1 MPLLVI
7 VRLVLSTISMGR
19 LDIALGMRQES
30 SEHFRKKCR
39 WCSGLKPRDRTNCS
53 LGNDVSLILII
64 NLEYRR
70 PGWCRQL
77 IERNLLLAL
86 RAGVEAVPNETNT
99 EDIND
104 VGTTSRPL
112 RYDNN
117 NNVTSRHQC
126 HLVDE
131 AQMDIF
137 SLISVDTNLLQDP
150 KEVEEVDAKF
160 IDENGSKLSG
170 GPRLLNTS
178 SPRRPTN
185 HVDERIRMKQCS
197 KKLFADD
204 DDDDDGGCFVSTTPD
219 TTPHSSPSKNDLLST
234 SPVQH
239 RLERAATTRQRIL
252 MERVLQIDNK
262 SKEKEQL
269 AYKRKEVATIERVI
283 KARTNESINLVK
295 SKRKQLLEDRV
306 REINIK
312 SKHKETEAIQRKE
325 NHLLEKQRR
334 ACRKERIERADQ
346 RRVLI
351 SYERRA
357 KLLSTLNDKHERAAV
372 NSHRLNEEKSIKA
385 GEDIIK
391 AKEVARKVKACRK
404 IQELVRV
411 KYCIHVISTSSSTG
425 GNGGGKLVLSE
436 DSAAVRLQQWYHW
449 RAHVCKR
456 RLFAMDDAMVAG
468 SAPIKALEALL
479 DLFFPLNQIIPPSFD
494 HLSQLVMMDPNTIK
508 MANQIV
514 YCFHPLMV
522 DSGGS
527 KSMDGRTLLALF
539 LIAVHPSEVLGSDFD
554 VMNDRKSRGA
564 RPLVDSANDLLTTL
578 GGHYKENFDFHT
590 LHKLLNKTA
599 ALFAWW
605 KRVDMEEFLD
615 VLSKQLEQSWIVY
628 LTSCETLQYL
638 SSVTKENDV
647 KESND
652 DPMYSLR
659 IRHEAGRAGSRA
671 HIKRIRISLNKLVG
685 DAMGK
690 ELVTKAKEAA
700 LKQIETSNVLKE
712 LTDEV
717 DEIRKG
723 PGSSP
728 SSSAQGVSM
737 MENLSGE
744 MSLNRDGTDL
754 MAMVQFQGD
763 RRLVH
768 SILLTDAKDF
778 HKLSWDGS
786 LNAQQPN
793 ASPEEFMAA
802 FSSQAP
808 SVSGLMD
815 NVPTQIAQS
824 MKMAFFNLV
833 AQEMGQGSYNSV
845 RELMKELHNKMR
857 SLLPNRNDLHSHL
870 SDDEIAACSTVSDVT
885 GVLIRS
891 GSLLANY
898 LESTARASS
907 TRELIECL
915 SNFKLHPDDVIPY
928 GIETENMFVVA
939 SVAYILYKAELCQSD
954 IRNFE
959 LSRVAPLLYTE
970 GNEYERKHFKSNYG
984 DYTSVTNEE
993 LHHMIPATWIWV
1005 KAMQLSTS
1013 TSNGENSIAQSNLDQ
1028 KFEVLKGNGFVDGLL
1043 FARSPVALP
1052 EVFSLD
1058 VENIDRIRR
1067 DARCCVIASALA
1079 LHACNISRVRS
1090 TSSDVASEE
1099 LIDARRRLSSVLRKS
1114 HFDEKDLEQSVID
1127 AVGTLTKAMAER
1139 DLSEDEIGA
1148 LRNHSLAVLNGND
1161 PVLKLLDNRVQSFFR
1176 YVCKWKSTRTI
1187 LVPLDIRTGRSTL
1200 SNSDDV
1206 ATRQC
1211 GIPSTKDE
1219 FYIAAKKEALRLG
1232 FADFCSELIDAG
1244 KEARGIVNLACVN
1257 YGDGILDR
1265 FLCAASDL

>member
-1 MPLLVI
+1 
-7 VRLVLSTISMGR
+7 
-19 LDIALGMRQES
+19 
-30 SEHFRKKCR
+30 
-39 WCSGLKPRDRTNCS
+39 
-53 LGNDVSLILII
+53 
-64 NLEYRR
+64 
-70 PGWCRQL
+70 
-77 IERNLLLAL
+77 
-86 RAGVEAVPNETNT
+86 
-99 EDIND
+99 
-104 VGTTSRPL
+104 
-112 RYDNN
+112 
-117 NNVTSRHQC
+117 
-126 HLVDE
+126 
-131 AQMDIF
+131 MDIF
-137 SLISVDTNLLQDP
+137 SLISVNTNLPQDP
-150 KEVEEVDAKF
+150 QEVEETTVDAKF

-170 GPRLLNTS
+170 SPRINTS
-178 SPRRPTN
+178 SPRRPTS
-185 HVDERIRMKQCS
+185 HVNERIGVKQCS
-197 KKLFADD
+197 KNLFADD
-204 DDDDDGGCFVSTTPD
+204 DDDDDGGCLKD

-234 SPVQH
+234 SPLQQ

-312 SKHKETEAIQRKE
+312 SKHKEMEALQRKE

-334 ACRKERIERADQ
+334 ACCKERIERADQ

-351 SYERRA
+351 SYERRV

-385 GEDIIK
+385 GEDIVK
-391 AKEVARKVKACRK
+391 AKEVARRVKACRK
-404 IQELVRV
+404 IQKLVRV
-411 KYCIHVISTSSSTG
+411 KYCIHDISGSG
-425 GNGGGKLVLSE
+425 GSGSGSVKLVLSE
-436 DSAAVRLQQWYHW
+436 DSAAVRLQQWYYW

-456 RLFAMDDAMVAG
+456 RLFAMADESSMVAG
-468 SAPIKALEALL
+468 SAPIKALESLL
-479 DLFFPLNQIIPPSFD
+479 DLFFPLNQIPPSFD
-494 HLSQLVMMDPNTIK
+494 HLSQLVMMDPKTIK

-527 KSMDGRTLLALF
+527 KSMNGRTFLALF
-539 LIAVHPSEVLGSDFD
+539 LIAVHPSEVLGSGFD
-554 VMNDRKSRGA
+554 VINDRKSRGA
-564 RPLVDSANDLLTTL
+564 RLMSASAKDLCATL
-578 GGHYKENFDFHT
+578 REWGDNAHSAGVHFN
-590 LHKLLNKTA
+590 LQKLPALLLIKTA
-599 ALFAWW
+599 ALFTWW
-605 KRVDMEEFLD
+605 KRVDMDEFLD
-615 VLSKQLEQSWIVY
+615 VLTKQLEQSWVVY

-638 SSVTKENDV
+638 SSVTNENDV

-685 DAMGK
+685 DAVGK
-690 ELVTKAKEAA
+690 ELVTNAKEAA
-700 LKQIETSNVLKE
+700 LKQIEISNVLND
-712 LTDEV
+712 LTDEI
-717 DEIRKG
+717 DDIRKG
-723 PGSSP
+723 SVSLPSSP
-728 SSSAQGVSM
+728 AQGVPV
-737 MENLSGE
+737 ENLSGE
-744 MSLNRDGTDL
+744 MSLNHDETDL
-754 MAMVQFQGD
+754 EAMVQFQGD
-763 RRLVH
+763 QRLVH

-778 HKLSWDGS
+778 NKLSWDGTS
-786 LNAQQPN
+786 NAQQPN
-793 ASPEEFMAA
+793 ASPEEFMSA
-802 FSSQAP
+802 FFIQTP
-808 SVSGLMD
+808 SVSASTD
-815 NVPTQIAQS
+815 DVPTQIAQS

-833 AQEMGQGSYNSV
+833 AQEIGHGSYNSV
-845 RELMKELHNKMR
+845 RKLVKELHIKMR

-870 SDDEIAACSTVSDVT
+870 SDDEIDACSTVSDVI

-915 SNFKLHPDDVIPY
+915 NDFKMHPRGVIPY
-928 GIETENMFVVA
+928 EIETENMFVVA
-939 SVAYILYKAELCQSD
+939 SVAYILHKAELCHSD

-959 LSRVAPLLYTE
+959 LSRVAPLLHVE
-970 GNEYERKHFKSNYG
+970 GNEYERKYFKRTYG
-984 DYTSVTNEE
+984 DYTSATIEE
-993 LHHMIPATWIWV
+993 LQLMLPTTWIWV
-1005 KAMQLSTS
+1005 KAMQSSTS
-1013 TSNGENSIAQSNLDQ
+1013 TSNGENLIALSNLDQ
-1028 KFEVLKGNGFVDGLL
+1028 KFEVLNGKGFVDGLL

-1058 VENIDRIRR
+1058 VKIIDSIRR

-1079 LHACNISRVRS
+1079 LHACNISRIRI

-1114 HFDEKDLEQSVID
+1114 HFDEKDLEHSVID

-1139 DLSEDEIGA
+1139 DLSEDEFGS

-1176 YVCKWKSTRTI
+1176 YACKWKPTGTI
-1187 LVPLDIRTGRSTL
+1187 LVPLDMRTGRSNL
-1200 SNSDDV
+1200 SNSDNV
-1206 ATRQC
+1206 ATRQH

-1219 FYIAAKKEALRLG
+1219 FLIAAKKEALRLG

-1244 KEARGIVNLACVN
+1244 NEARGIVNLACVN
-1257 YGDGILDR
+1257 YGEGILDR
-1265 FLCAASDL
+1265 FLGAACEL

>member
-1 MPLLVI
+1 M
-7 VRLVLSTISMGR
+7 ST
-19 LDIALGMRQES
+19 
-30 SEHFRKKCR
+30 
-39 WCSGLKPRDRTNCS
+39 
-53 LGNDVSLILII
+53 
-64 NLEYRR
+64 
-70 PGWCRQL
+70 
-77 IERNLLLAL
+77 
-86 RAGVEAVPNETNT
+86 
-99 EDIND
+99 
-104 VGTTSRPL
+104 
-112 RYDNN
+112 
-117 NNVTSRHQC
+117 
-126 HLVDE
+126 
-131 AQMDIF
+131 
-137 SLISVDTNLLQDP
+137 
-150 KEVEEVDAKF
+150 
-160 IDENGSKLSG
+160 
-170 GPRLLNTS
+170 
-178 SPRRPTN
+178 
-185 HVDERIRMKQCS
+185 
-197 KKLFADD
+197 
-204 DDDDDGGCFVSTTPD
+204 
-219 TTPHSSPSKNDLLST
+219 
-234 SPVQH
+234 
-239 RLERAATTRQRIL
+239 
-252 MERVLQIDNK
+252 
-262 SKEKEQL
+262 
-269 AYKRKEVATIERVI
+269 
-283 KARTNESINLVK
+283 
-295 SKRKQLLEDRV
+295 
-306 REINIK
+306 
-312 SKHKETEAIQRKE
+312 
-325 NHLLEKQRR
+325 
-334 ACRKERIERADQ
+334 
-346 RRVLI
+346 
-351 SYERRA
+351 
-357 KLLSTLNDKHERAAV
+357 
-372 NSHRLNEEKSIKA
+372 
-385 GEDIIK
+385 
-391 AKEVARKVKACRK
+391 
-404 IQELVRV
+404 
-411 KYCIHVISTSSSTG
+411 
-425 GNGGGKLVLSE
+425 
-436 DSAAVRLQQWYHW
+436 
-449 RAHVCKR
+449 
-456 RLFAMDDAMVAG
+456 
-468 SAPIKALEALL
+468 
-479 DLFFPLNQIIPPSFD
+479 
-494 HLSQLVMMDPNTIK
+494 
-508 MANQIV
+508 
-514 YCFHPLMV
+514 
-522 DSGGS
+522 
-527 KSMDGRTLLALF
+527 
-539 LIAVHPSEVLGSDFD
+539 
-554 VMNDRKSRGA
+554 
-564 RPLVDSANDLLTTL
+564 SANDLPVALREL
-578 GGHYKENFDFHT
+578 AGGH
-590 LHKLLNKTA
+590 LKLQKAGSVHVRDYIDSLQNLLPLLIKTA

-615 VLSKQLEQSWIVY
+615 VLAKQLEQSWIVY

-638 SSVTKENDV
+638 SSVTKNDV

-685 DAMGK
+685 DAVGK

-712 LTDEV
+712 LTDEI
-717 DEIRKG
+717 DEIRRG
-723 PGSSP
+723 PGSLP
-728 SSSAQGVSM
+728 SSPARGVSTLA
-737 MENLSGE
+737 NSAGE
-744 MSLNRDGTDL
+744 MSENHDETNL

-778 HKLSWDGS
+778 HKLSCDGTS
-786 LNAQQPN
+786 NAQQPN
-793 ASPEEFMAA
+793 ASPEEFMSA
-802 FSSQAP
+802 FSLQTP
-808 SVSGLMD
+808 SVLALTID
-815 NVPTQIAQS
+815 VPTQIAQS

-915 SNFKLHPDDVIPY
+915 SNFKLHPCDVIPY

-1028 KFEVLKGNGFVDGLL
+1028 KFDVLKGKGFVDGLL

-1099 LIDARRRLSSVLRKS
+1099 LIDARHRLSSVLRKS

-1176 YVCKWKSTRTI
+1176 YVCKWKSTRI
-1187 LVPLDIRTGRSTL
+1187 VLVPLDMRTGRSSL

-1244 KEARGIVNLACVN
+1244 KEACGIVNLACVN